1 MFGKHLD
8 DVSGVGEDWAQ
19 RMRSAGIKTPGDLA
33 DADPGDILELGDV
46 EEWRVED
53 WIEAASEMS
62 GNDSE
67 GNTAQSRSEGR
78 ACEGESGAE
87 SASSDAQGPTP
98 GGEFEELYEDLT
110 ANQKKV
116 VQEYPFHAT
125 KADAARAVGLS
136 PSCVY
141 SWPNVVWEAAEAL
154 LDQRTQGIRQG
165 MSALSPAAIDV
176 LRRALDAD
184 EDVSR
189 VEAESAQYLID
200 QLEGKATR
208 KQEVEHSG
216 GIDVSDQEGAEID
229 ELLSHLGDEE

>member
-1 MFGKHLD
+1 MAD
-8 DVSGVGEDWAQ
+8 TDEDLSPDAAQ
-19 RMRSAGIKTPGDLA
+19 NRG
-33 DADPGDILELGDV
+33 
-46 EEWRVED
+46 
-53 WIEAASEMS
+53 
-62 GNDSE
+62 
-67 GNTAQSRSEGR
+67 EGR
-78 ACEGESGAE
+78 AREGGSGAE
-87 SASSDAQGPTP
+87 SAPSEGQGATP
-98 GGEFEELYEDLT
+98 GSEFEELYEDLT
-110 ANQKKV
+110 ANQKRV
-116 VQEYPFHAT
+116 VQEYPFHPT
-125 KADAARAVGLS
+125 KADAARAVGLT

-141 SWPNVVWEAAEAL
+141 SWPPVVWEAAEAL

-229 ELLSHLGDEE
+229 ELLSHLGESGE

>member
-1 MFGKHLD
+1 M
-8 DVSGVGEDWAQ
+8 
-19 RMRSAGIKTPGDLA
+19 
-33 DADPGDILELGDV
+33 
-46 EEWRVED
+46 
-53 WIEAASEMS
+53 
-62 GNDSE
+62 
-67 GNTAQSRSEGR
+67 
-78 ACEGESGAE
+78 
-87 SASSDAQGPTP
+87 
-98 GGEFEELYEDLT
+98 
-110 ANQKKV
+110 
-116 VQEYPFHAT
+116 
-125 KADAARAVGLS
+125 
-136 PSCVY
+136 
-141 SWPNVVWEAAEAL
+141 
-154 LDQRTQGIRQG
+154 RQG